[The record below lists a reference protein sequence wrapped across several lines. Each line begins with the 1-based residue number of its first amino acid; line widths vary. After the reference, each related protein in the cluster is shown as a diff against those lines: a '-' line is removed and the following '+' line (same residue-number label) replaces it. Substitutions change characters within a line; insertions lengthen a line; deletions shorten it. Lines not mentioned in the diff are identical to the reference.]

1 MHTNLRYINVSQHL
15 PEGGNQPDFSL
26 GLFIDDLH
34 PNISYISWLSD
45 LLVEENREHGDY
57 H

>member
-34 PNISYISWLSD
+34 PNISYISC
-45 LLVEENREHGDY
+45 
-57 H
+57 